1 MKFDKNKALINLNK
15 TLSTKYYTNVL
26 KSIDEYLQKM
36 EGDAYQKP
44 NNIDEYK
51 SALAKHNHEAS
62 SLLLSVYDML
72 YICGIF
78 HGTPSKMTIDVG
90 LTDAKALIELL
101 K

>member
-1 MKFDKNKALINLNK
+1 MKLDKNKALIGFNK
-15 TLSTKYYTNVL
+15 TLSSKHYTNVL
-26 KSIDEYLQKM
+26 KSIDEYLQKI

-51 SALAKHNHEAS
+51 SALAKHNHKAFL
-62 SLLLSVYDML
+62 LLLSVYDKL

-78 HGTPSKMTIDVG
+78 HGTPSKVTIG
-90 LTDAKALIELL
+90 GGILDAKALIELL